1 MNPQDRAFE
10 ADDLSQVVPQALQF
24 TDDGAVPNNRFP
36 VLVYHLN
43 LAGGTDAAAAFEA
56 LFARNGWTPLW
67 RDGVFDYTHYH
78 STAHEVLG
86 VARGEAL
93 LRLGGDQGQDLE
105 VKAGD
110 VLVLPAGTGHRRWR
124 QSEDFVLV
132 GAYPRGQEDYDI
144 QRPGQ
149 ADHAASLRRIAN
161 VSLPE
166 QDPVAGEGGF
176 LVKAWIEG

>member
-1 MNPQDRAFE
+1 MSRPDPDFQNQ
-10 ADDLSQVVPQALQF
+10 DLSLNVPEALLF
-24 TDDGAVPNNRFP
+24 DDDGATPNSRFP
-36 VLVYHLN
+36 VLLYHLD
-43 LAGGTDAAAAFEA
+43 LTRDADAAAAFEA

-86 VARGEAL
+86 VANGRAL
-93 LRLGGDQGQDLE
+93 LRLGGDEGQDVA

-124 QSEDFVLV
+124 QSDDFVVV

-144 QRPGQ
+144 RRPEQ
-149 ADHAASLRRIAN
+149 ADHAQSLRAIAR

-166 QDPVAGEGGF
+166 RDPVAGEGGF
-176 LVKAWIEG
+176 LVQTWLG